1 MSLAT
6 RRTWNGRP
14 IGVLGT
20 LTLMAM
26 LSWTLAGAG
35 VAYAQENGE
44 PDTAPTSPSEPV
56 AAMRTLTEVL
66 PVIVDGP
73 AAERAFQ
80 NRAIA
85 GQRFHLTQFGY
96 DVLAADAFVPS
107 QSRASIPTP
116 SDYRVGPGDEFVIHI
131 TGTVFE
137 THRISVN
144 AEGQAMLPKAGP
156 ISLSTLTFE
165 QAKRVIAAEV
175 QQFYA
180 GVQVSV
186 ALGDPRSIAVFV
198 LGEVPSPGRYDLSGF
213 STVMHGLLAAGG
225 IEKSGSLR
233 TVQVLRKEQV
243 VAHIDLYDLLLKGT
257 ETGDLRLQ
265 DGDII
270 YVPSIGSVV
279 GIAGEVRRPA
289 IYELAPGETLQQL
302 VEFAGGLARS
312 ADSENIRVERFLDDG
327 RRSLLEVSV
336 PRAVLNGDAT
346 SGRGLDLGLVDY
358 DLVFIPHVD
367 VARLPIR
374 TGEVRV
380 HGNVVR
386 PGVYEWNEEMTVS
399 ELLART
405 GGLLGD
411 SLLYRGEIYRF
422 LSQETRQ
429 VIPFDVEAALAGDPD
444 HDVPLNE
451 WDEVHI
457 YSVRDVIPEPSV
469 EIAGQVHEPGTYP
482 LTPDMRVRDLVFR
495 AGEVTEHAHLG
506 RAELFRAS
514 RFFPDT
520 LLRVEVIDLLGLLQ
534 GDEKQNLVLR
544 EDDRLI
550 IYHADDLMYTPKV
563 RISGLVQQSGS
574 FDFTENMRL
583 SDLLARAGGVTG
595 RAVGGQIEIFRLDE
609 SGRTETVLVDVEEAL
624 SNVLQPTRADVD
636 AVGLST
642 DPLLREGDRVVVRG
656 RMERITDFTV
666 ALTGAV
672 RYPGAYPFAPGDRL
686 ADVIARAGGF
696 TMDAYE
702 YGIVVTRASLR
713 EQHASFIADLLQGEW
728 EFIERERARL
738 EDMPLTSDERE
749 RRWRALE
756 HRAELLRTLEG
767 RTPRGRIILDVENT
781 LSGTAA
787 AQLRLQ
793 HGDEVHVPVY
803 PETVIVTGAVYM
815 PEAVLFAPEQ
825 TPDYYL
831 QLVGGPTPGASAED
845 MYVIKANGRVET
857 SGTGFTAVRQGDAIV
872 VPFRTGEEGER

>member
-6 RRTWNGRP
+6 RRTWTGRP
-14 IGVLGT
+14 IGVLCA
-20 LTLMAM
+20 LALLAV
-26 LSWTLAGAG
+26 LSWTLAGAEVVYG
-35 VAYAQENGE
+35 QEEVAQE
-44 PDTAPTSPSEPV
+44 TAPRVDSGVETRIPTDTGPSSVEK
-56 AAMRTLTEVL
+56 
-66 PVIVDGP
+66 
-73 AAERAFQ
+73 AFQ
-80 NRAIA
+80 DRNIANRT
-85 GQRFHLTQFGY
+85 FKMSQFGY
-96 DVLAADAFVPS
+96 ELFLNGRFVSP
-107 QSRASIPTP
+107 QMGAGMPVP
-116 SDYRVGPGDEFVIHI
+116 PDYRVGPGDEFVIHI

-137 THRISVN
+137 THRVLVN
-144 AEGQAMLPKAGP
+144 PEGLVLLPKAGP
-156 ISLSTLTFE
+156 IALSTLTFE
-165 QAKRVIAAEV
+165 QAKQVIAAEL
-175 QQFYA
+175 QQYYA

-186 ALGDPRSIAVFV
+186 ALGEPRSIAVFV
-198 LGEVPSPGRYDLSGF
+198 FGEVPFPGRYDLSSF
-213 STVMHGLLAAGG
+213 STVMHGLLVAGG
-225 IEKSGSLR
+225 VEKSGSLR
-233 TVQVLRKEQV
+233 NIRVLRGGQ
-243 VAHIDLYDLLLKGT
+243 AAAAIDLYDLLLKGT
-257 ETGDLRLQ
+257 ETADLRLQ

-270 YVPSIGSVV
+270 FVPPIGPVV

-289 IYELAPGETLQQL
+289 IYELAPDETLQQL

-312 ADSENIRVERFLDDG
+312 ADTDNIRVERFSDDG

-336 PRAVLNGDAT
+336 PRTVLDGDAP
-346 SGRGLDLGLVDY
+346 GGQDLDVGLVDY

-386 PGVYEWNEEMTVS
+386 PGVYEWREGMTAS

-429 VIPFDVEAALAGDPD
+429 VIPFDVEAALSGDST
-444 HDVPLNE
+444 HDLLLEE
-451 WDEVHI
+451 WDEIHV
-457 YSVRDVIPEPSV
+457 YSVRDIIPQPSV
-469 EIAGQVHEPGTYP
+469 EVAGQVHDPGTYP

-514 RFFPDT
+514 PSFPDT
-520 LLRVEVIDLLGLLQ
+520 VRRVEVIDLLGLLQ

-544 EDDRLI
+544 EDDRLV
-550 IYHADDLMYTPKV
+550 IYHADDLMHTPKV

-583 SDLLARAGGVTG
+583 SDLLARAGGVTA
-595 RAVGGQIEIFRLDE
+595 RALGGQVEIFRLDE
-609 SGRTETVLVDVEEAL
+609 SGRAETVTVDVEAAMP
-624 SNVLQPTRADVD
+624 NVLQRGAADSG
-636 AVGLST
+636 AASLST
-642 DPLLREGDRVVVRG
+642 DPQLREGDRVFVRG
-656 RMERITDFTV
+656 RMERIADLTV

-696 TMDAYE
+696 TADAYE
-702 YGIVVTRASLR
+702 YGIVFTRASLR
-713 EQHASFIADLLQGEW
+713 EQHASFVADLLQGEW

-767 RTPRGRIILDVENT
+767 RTPRGRIILDVEDT

-787 AQLRLQ
+787 EQLRLQ
-793 HGDEVHVPVY
+793 HGDEVYVPVY

-815 PEAVLFAPEQ
+815 PEAVLFAPGQ
-825 TPDYYL
+825 APDYYL

-857 SGTGFTAVRQGDAIV
+857 ARTGFTAVRQGDAIV